1 MLQSYHKN
9 TQKHLEYM
17 EYENKVLRENKDKL
31 LMQIAKLKVEKGII
45 KKVQDTPTPG
55 HWFIKLLLSKI

>member
-1 MLQSYHKN
+1 
-9 TQKHLEYM
+9 M

-45 KKVQDTPTPG
+45 KKVTDTPTPG
-55 HWFIKLLLSKI
+55 H

>member
-1 MLQSYHKN
+1 
-9 TQKHLEYM
+9 M

-55 HWFIKLLLSKI
+55 H